1 MNLYLEKI
9 HTGRDAAAP
18 RPRPLRFEC
27 LEARLLLS
35 VSAEE
40 QQFVYLL
47 NLARHDPVAYQREA
61 GLAVDLSGI
70 APRPPLAASDCLMQ
84 SAGLRSDEMA
94 QHDYFGHHS
103 PVTGDWPNKVA
114 RDQGYDL
121 PSGWADDEN
130 YIESISAGDW
140 YDQAAAPLHALI
152 VDQGRSAAGH
162 RRHLLG
168 VDAFYAENREIG
180 VGHAAD
186 PASSY
191 GHYWTVHIARR
202 DPAEVFV
209 TGVVFNDG
217 DGDGRYD
224 PGEGLPGVTL
234 QANNFSATTNDAG
247 GFSLAVAPNRLYRI
261 RASALNSAVLATGN
275 VLVGD
280 ANVEVDIRSG
290 ISGAFVSFANQPTS
304 AWTNPQNRLD
314 VSANRDVEPL
324 DALQIINHLNTTG
337 PGQPALPAA
346 LAEPQPPFL
355 DTDGDA
361 LVLPR
366 DALLVINGL
375 NRAPGGGEGESHAAL
390 GGVWLAWPAGPT
402 TGSPARDATRSETL
416 VWPVAKRAE
425 VHPVPWPIAVL
436 RSWSSERGD
445 KSKKRLL
452 ASSRAEL
459 EATGEDLSGSFAA
472 NRSQRGT
479 TGSTMWDG

>member
-1 MNLYLEKI
+1 MNLYLEKT

-18 RPRPLRFEC
+18 RPRTLRFEC

-47 NLARHDPVAYQREA
+47 NLARHDPVAYQREV

-70 APRPPLAASDCLMQ
+70 AARPPLAVHECLMQ

-94 QHDYFGHHS
+94 QHDYFGHLS

-152 VDQGRSAAGH
+152 VDQGRSTAGH

-180 VGHAAD
+180 VGYAAD

-191 GHYWTVHIARR
+191 GRYWTVHIARR

-209 TGVVFNDG
+209 TGVVFDDG

-234 QANNFSATTNDAG
+234 QAGDFSATTNDAG
-247 GFSLAVAPNRLYRI
+247 GFSLAVAPNRWYRI
-261 RASALNSAVLATGN
+261 HASEPGSAVLATGN

-290 ISGAFVSFANQPTS
+290 ISGAFVNFANQPTS
-304 AWTNPQNRLD
+304 AWTNPQDRLD

-324 DALQIINHLNTTG
+324 DALQIINHLNATG

-375 NRAPGGGEGESHAAL
+375 NRTPGGGEGESL
-390 GGVWLAWPAGPT
+390 TPGGGMWSTWPDRPA
-402 TGSPARDATRSETL
+402 TGSPAKDAAGTETL
-416 VWPVAKRAE
+416 VRFVAQRPD
-425 VHPVPWPIAVL
+425 VHPVPLPVAVL
-436 RSWSSERGD
+436 PSPPREAAAEVAA
-445 KSKKRLL
+445 KRRCVLH
-452 ASSRAEL
+452 RAESETTD
-459 EATGEDLSGSFAA
+459 EALAAWGAKADLLS
-472 NRSQRGT
+472 RP
-479 TGSTMWDG
+479 